1 MENFKI
7 EKEIL
12 PVLEKLR
19 YCGSVVPCY
28 NCSYRTFVVFVVV
41 VVVVAVVVVVVVGVG
56 VGVVVAAAIQS
67 AGIRFI

>member
-1 MENFKI
+1 MVLDGGYVKMENFKI

-28 NCSYRTFVVFVVV
+28 NCSYSMFFEGTRPRLPLGLVP
-41 VVVVAVVVVVVVGVG
+41 
-56 VGVVVAAAIQS
+56 S
-67 AGIRFI
+67 KNML